1 MCVKKKTVKKKQ
13 GKGVALFSF
22 LKTTTWYKI
31 RKTLGTVW

>member
-1 MCVKKKTVKKKQ
+1 MCVKKKLLKQ

-31 RKTLGTVW
+31 RKTLGIVW